1 MTTVKESIQ
10 DQINEIILE
19 INILDVNR
27 DALTK
32 QHESLTQLL
41 STLQT
46 MEKSSGQRNLIKQAI
61 SEIEKVNNFPK

>member
-1 MTTVKESIQ
+1 MTSVKESIQ